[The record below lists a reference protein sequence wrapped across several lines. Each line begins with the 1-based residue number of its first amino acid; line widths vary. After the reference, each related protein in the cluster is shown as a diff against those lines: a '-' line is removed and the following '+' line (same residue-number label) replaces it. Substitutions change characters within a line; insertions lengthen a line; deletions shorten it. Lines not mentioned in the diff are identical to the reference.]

1 MPEFSQ
7 LLLNL
12 TEIFIMKSMFV
23 NTVDLHSSMLGSFF
37 IFLHFQM
44 YCLNNMLIAS
54 KAVFLNELS

>member
-37 IFLHFQM
+37 YIFTFPNVLF
-44 YCLNNMLIAS
+44 
-54 KAVFLNELS
+54 K